1 MALRL
6 TLKPGERVIIGGAV
20 VRNGRSRVHL
30 LVENEVPVLR
40 ESDIVLPKAVGT
52 PCERIYL
59 ALQLVYVDPSH
70 RAGHL
75 ETLRILTDEL
85 IQAAPSF
92 RPLVS
97 EIHTLVDG
105 ERFYQA
111 LKSAQRLREH
121 EKELLT
127 RCTATRS

>member
-6 TLKPGERVIIGGAV
+6 TLKPGERAIIGEAV

-40 ESDIVLPKAVGT
+40 ESDIVLPNAVGT

-59 ALQLVYVDPSH
+59 ALQLVYVDPGK
-70 RAGHL
+70 RAEHL
-75 ETLRILTDEL
+75 EALRVLTDEL

-92 RPLVS
+92 RPLVDQ
-97 EIHTLVDG
+97 TLVLVAG

-121 EKELLT
+121 ERELLT
-127 RCTATRS
+127 R